1 MSNLNPRRF
10 TVRRLSRALTF
21 NGQDYPD
28 GGHLGLADSESKIV
42 RDFLLT
48 RCPTAR
54 APWQEDSSSGP
65 QRQSGMAGYLLA
77 WASALSYC
85 GGLFYLAVLPPCGV
99 AVPRWLIF
107 AYGVGCA
114 LLAVLALLL
123 SSKKV

>member
-1 MSNLNPRRF
+1 MQ
-10 TVRRLSRALTF
+10 RLSMALTL
-21 NGQDYPD
+21 NGQDCPD
-28 GGHLGLADSESKIV
+28 GVHLGPAESVPKMA
-42 RDFLLT
+42 RDFLPT

-65 QRQSGMAGYLLA
+65 QRQSGLAGYLLA

-85 GGLFYLAVLPPCGV
+85 EGLFYLAVLPPCGV

-107 AYGVGCA
+107 AYGVGCV

-123 SSKKV
+123 SAEEV